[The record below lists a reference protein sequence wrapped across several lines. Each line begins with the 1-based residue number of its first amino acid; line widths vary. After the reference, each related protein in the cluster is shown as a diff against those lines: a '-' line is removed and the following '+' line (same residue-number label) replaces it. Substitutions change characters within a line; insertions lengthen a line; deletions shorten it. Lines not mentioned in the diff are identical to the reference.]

1 MKDLIKQDLE
11 KVTQPQF
18 KKLALGE
25 FLQHLVLQSL
35 YRNNAFKNITFT
47 GGTALRLLYH
57 TNRYSEDLDF
67 SLTNKE
73 NIDFNKLFKNVQNDL
88 KLQNIEFELY
98 LDNEKTVLKADLR
111 FKHLLKEFNLSPLK
125 DQKLTVKLEIDKNP
139 PKGGNP
145 EIALVTS
152 PVSYTVS
159 VFDLSSL
166 FGTKLHAVFFRQYTK
181 GRDYYDLV
189 WFLGKGI
196 KPNFKLLNNA
206 IIQTHGEKYIIKEN
220 EFKEK
225 LISHLEKVDFKKI
238 RQEVERFAINQEE
251 VKFLDLEPIKSLLRR
266 Y

>member
-1 MKDLIKQDLE
+1 MKDLIKQELE
-11 KVTQPQF
+11 KAGEPRL
-18 KKLALGE
+18 KKLALAE

-57 TNRYSEDLDF
+57 TGRYSEDLDF

-73 NIDFNKLFKNVQNDL
+73 NIDFDKLLKNVQNDL
-88 KLQNIEFELY
+88 KLQNIELDLY
-98 LDNEKTVLKADLR
+98 PNSEKTVFKCDLR
-111 FKHLLKEFNLSPLK
+111 FRHLLKEFNLSQLK
-125 DQKLTVKLEIDKNP
+125 DQKLTIKLEVDTNP
-139 PKGGNP
+139 PKGGNT

-159 VFDLSSL
+159 VFDLPSL
-166 FGTKLHAVFFRQYTK
+166 FAGKLNAVFFRKYTK

-196 KPNFKLLNNA
+196 KPNFKLLNNG
-206 IIQTHGEKYIIKEN
+206 IIQTQGEKSIIKKS

-225 LISHLEKVDFKKI
+225 LISHLEKVDFKKV
-238 RQEVERFAINQEE
+238 RQEAEHFVINPEE
-251 VKFLDLEPIKSLLRR
+251 IKFLDLDPIKSLLRG

>member
-67 SLTNKE
+67 SLTNKG
-73 NIDFNKLFKNVQNDL
+73 NVDLNKLLKNIQTDL
-88 KLQNIEFELY
+88 KLQNIECELY
-98 LDNEKTVLKADLR
+98 LNNEKVVLKADLK
-111 FKHLLKEFNLSPLK
+111 FKHLLKEFNLSALK

-139 PKGGNP
+139 PKGGNV

-189 WFLGKGI
+189 WFLGKRI

-206 IIQTHGEKYIIKEN
+206 IIQTHGEKYLIKEN

-238 RQEVERFAINQEE
+238 RQEVERLTINLEE
-251 VKFLDLEPIKSLLRR
+251 VKFLDLEPIKSLLRG